1 LDEIDKVGV
10 RYNQNDLSST
20 LLEVLDF
27 SQNDS
32 FVDNYLDVPI
42 DLSKVLF
49 ICTANDLSEMSRPL
63 LDRLEVINMS
73 G

>member
-49 ICTANDLSEMSRPL
+49 ICTANDLSNMSRPL